1 MNTLNMPGFT
11 AETSLY
17 KTDNH
22 YVQTAYGGVL
32 TDGSTTVVPQGD
44 CPWWKF
50 AGCIVAVGGCTA
62 GCVIS
67 GPTFPVCLGLCLG
80 AAGAIGCIACAGLN
94 AQDEMTATQ
103 AALGGGGGDGGGGG
117 GGGGSS
123 GGPCGCPRGTR
134 CCGGCTKVPGQG
146 LVCNDVCIKPG
157 EVCP

>member
-50 AGCIVAVGGCTA
+50 AGCIVAVGACTT
-62 GCVIS
+62 GCVVANV
-67 GPTFPVCLGLCLG
+67 GFPVCLGLCLG
-80 AAGAIGCIACAGLN
+80 AAGAVGCVACAGLSSK
-94 AQDEMTATQ
+94 DEVAARQ
-103 AALGGGGGDGGGGG
+103 AALGASGGGGG
-117 GGGGSS
+117 GGGGRECCEFNDN
-123 GGPCGCPRGTR
+123 GTCAIFKPPNGQCP
-134 CCGGCTKVPGQG
+134 
-146 LVCNDVCIKPG
+146 
-157 EVCP
+157 